1 MRITVDEAREYFAHP
16 SQQLYGVTPEN
27 LPGEPFEYWAKG
39 GICGVFHP
47 APATGVWMVHFAAMP
62 SEWGRLVEPSR
73 EVLRAFWDEKKPQR
87 IVGWTPA
94 SLRAAVALSRR
105 VGFVEDGRLPLPDGE
120 IIMSG
125 WRA

>member
-1 MRITVDEAREYFAHP
+1 MKISVDEARAYFAHP

-27 LPGEPFEYWAKG
+27 LPDEPFEYWAKD

-47 APATGVWMVHFAAMP
+47 APAAHVWMVHFAAKP
-62 SEWGRLVEPSR
+62 ECWGRLVAPSR
-73 EVLRAFWDEKKPQR
+73 EVLAAFWAAKTPER
-87 IVGWTPA
+87 IVGWTPVH
-94 SLRAAVALSRR
+94 LRAALALSRR
-105 VGFVEDGRLPLPDGE
+105 VGFVEDGRLPLPSGE

>member
-1 MRITVDEAREYFAHP
+1 MDEARAYFAHP

-27 LPGEPFEYWAKG
+27 LPDEPFEYWAKD

-47 APATGVWMVHFAAMP
+47 APAARVWMVHFAAKP
-62 SEWGRLVEPSR
+62 ECWGHLVAPSR
-73 EVLRAFWDEKKPQR
+73 EVLAAFWAAKNPER
-87 IVGWTPA
+87 IVGWTPVH
-94 SLRAAVALSRR
+94 LRAALALSRR
-105 VGFVEDGRLPLPDGE
+105 VGFVEDGRLPLLSGE